1 MKERRWISMART
13 KTISAIEEEIEKLED
28 ALSKAQKK
36 VDTISAK
43 LLKAQQQKQEYE
55 SRQIME
61 AFRKSG
67 KSFQEIMTFLDV

>member
-1 MKERRWISMART
+1 MART